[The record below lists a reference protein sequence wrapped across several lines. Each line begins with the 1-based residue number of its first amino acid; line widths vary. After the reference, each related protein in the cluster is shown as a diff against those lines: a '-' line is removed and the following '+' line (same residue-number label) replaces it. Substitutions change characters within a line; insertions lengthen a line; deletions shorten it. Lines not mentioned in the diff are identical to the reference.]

1 MLMVR
6 EKSVSCQQKQKKVD
20 VAKQN
25 DFMSTK
31 AR

>member
-20 VAKQN
+20 VAQKN